1 MVKIGVSEARA
12 RLPELLD
19 VARSEP
25 VMLER
30 RGEPAGVI
38 VSPEQ
43 YERLVNALE
52 EQEDIAAFDAALE
65 ESAPNIPWDQV
76 KADLGW

>member
-1 MVKIGVSEARA
+1 MKIGVSEARA

-19 VARSEP
+19 VAQGEP

-65 ESAPNIPWDQV
+65 EGAPNIPWDQV